1 MNDATLVNCYFALSI
16 IKELF
21 ALLKSCLP
29 CQNEAICVLSVI
41 DKTAKSEI
49 NVLKVISLLAYFQCC
64 GSGSESGSG
73 STGSTC
79 FCASRIRI
87 H

>member
-29 CQNEAICVLSVI
+29 CQNEAICVLSGI
-41 DKTAKSEI
+41 DETAKYEI
-49 NVLKVISLLAYFQCC
+49 K
-64 GSGSESGSG
+64 
-73 STGSTC
+73 
-79 FCASRIRI
+79 
-87 H
+87 